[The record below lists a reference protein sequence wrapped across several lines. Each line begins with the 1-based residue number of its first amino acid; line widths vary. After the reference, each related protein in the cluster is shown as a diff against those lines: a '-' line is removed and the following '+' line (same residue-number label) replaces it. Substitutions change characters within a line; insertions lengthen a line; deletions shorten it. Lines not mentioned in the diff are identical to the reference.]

1 MQGLR
6 AKAHWSVFG
15 LMFGLGMGFL
25 SAAWGAVDE
34 VTLVNGKPIKGE
46 VIKETVASVKMVDE
60 RKAQLPEFTGAQV
73 ASIKWD
79 IQNLEF
85 QQAEKQLEGGNYEGA
100 AVGFKGVV
108 DDFANFPREPA
119 KPYVMLQ
126 YGTSLYQAGKPED
139 AQEAFEKLMT
149 DYSTSRYVGDAA
161 GRLISIYIQ
170 LKNFNRAKEL
180 LKKLSGMGANFAA
193 RALLLEADID
203 LAQGKKA
210 DASGKYAK
218 VPGSTTDAELL
229 ALARLGQARCEE
241 QPAKMRQAAEAALA
255 LKGASPNILATAH
268 LLIGNSLLEEGK
280 ALKDD
285 AAKEKLLD
293 AVLEFL
299 RVTMLYPGNETT
311 EGEAMFKAGEC
322 FKLLSKRPDRKAD
335 RGRAAE
341 LYRQVREKYPGS
353 RWAKVASESLKEIQ

>member
-1 MQGLR
+1 MRVLR
-6 AKAHWSVFG
+6 AKALWSV
-15 LMFGLGMGFL
+15 MAGLGLCFL
-25 SAAWGAVDE
+25 PPVWGAQDE
-34 VTLVNGKPIKGE
+34 VLLSNSRAVRGE
-46 VIKETVASVKMVDE
+46 VVKETVDSVKMVDDH
-60 RKAQLPEFTGAQV
+60 KAALPEFTGAQV
-73 ASIKWD
+73 VSIKWD
-79 IQNLEF
+79 IPNNEF
-85 QQAEKQLEGGNYEGA
+85 QLAEKQLESGNFEGA
-100 AVGFKGVV
+100 ALGFKWVV

-119 KPYVMLQ
+119 KPFVMLQ
-126 YGTSLYQAGKPED
+126 YGTSLYQAGKPEE
-139 AQEAFEKLMT
+139 AQEVFEKLMT
-149 DYSTSRYVGDAA
+149 DYPTSRYVGDAA

-180 LKKLSGMGANFAA
+180 LRRLSGMGANFAA

-210 DASGKYAK
+210 DASGKYAR

-268 LLIGNSLLEEGK
+268 LLVGNSLLEEAK
-280 ALKDD
+280 ALKDE

-299 RVTMLYPGNETT
+299 RVSMLYPGNEAT
-311 EGEAMFKAGEC
+311 EGEAIFKAGEC
-322 FKLLSKRPDRKAD
+322 FKLLSKRPDRRPD

-341 LYRQVREKYPGS
+341 LYNQVRDKYPGS
-353 RWAKVASESLKEIQ
+353 RWAKAASESLKEIQ